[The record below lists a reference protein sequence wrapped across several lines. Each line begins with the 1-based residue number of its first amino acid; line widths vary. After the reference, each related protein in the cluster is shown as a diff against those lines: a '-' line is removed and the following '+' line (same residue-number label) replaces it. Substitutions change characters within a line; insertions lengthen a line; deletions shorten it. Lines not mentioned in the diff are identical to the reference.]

1 MFEVFVE
8 LYRAIGSPPFVDGKR
23 LSVRCEVTA
32 ELQTAIDKYKNS
44 SDKLVEVDFDF
55 DGEFVDVTFKVPS
68 SEKGALFHD
77 ENDFLR
83 KTLTLAKGEFRE
95 NFYIVSSQYY
105 CGDQEV
111 PEEIARIKRV
121 TEFILYLRKFA
132 ALSIDEEQSMKGDRI
147 FFLKPSDGK
156 SPQKAAA
163 LKINITASAFL
174 YDLGRYKILNDLVK
188 SFKDQKPQI
197 EERILIMNSAISHIL
212 DECENDDE
220 DFEFLIKNWERVKKK
235 YLHDLQAYL
244 SAFSFDAVK
253 KKISDGLIESTTKIN
268 NAIGEVATK
277 LLAVPAS
284 LGALILVSNSTSTA
298 SFVVGVIG
306 VLIASLIIL
315 RTIWHYKNQV
325 DNLAASFAFNM
336 KEATK
341 SKKSF
346 SRSIQEE
353 VKRID
358 DFQRKQKE
366 SIGFSFL
373 FYNVVASLPILGCIY
388 YVVQALWPVILGDYS
403 LYTYCLTFNII

>member
-44 SDKLVEVDFDF
+44 SDKLVEVDFEL
-55 DGEFVDVTFKVPS
+55 DGKFVDIEFKVPF

-77 ENDFLR
+77 EKDFLR

-95 NFYIVSSQYY
+95 NFYITSLKYY
-105 CGDQEV
+105 CEDQET
-111 PEEIARIKRV
+111 PEEIEKIKRV
-121 TEFILYLRKFA
+121 TEFILYLRRFA

-358 DFQRKQKE
+358 DFQKRQRE

-388 YVVQALWPVILGDYS
+388 YAAQALWPIILEDYS